1 MSSYIYRKKPNPVV
15 DHNLYELISNPTTF
29 GYNTPVGGQLAVTN
43 FFEVLNAD
51 EDIIGFLWFDFYSD
65 ENMIEINLAKSL
77 HAAKFQGF
85 SSNVLSDLDRLK
97 SELPQEWITPQTQW
111 LGIVKPAN
119 KNYQKITFFLMEH
132 GFQNDGEDGFVK
144 SC

>member
-1 MSSYIYRKKPNPVV
+1 MSSYIYCKKPNPVV
-15 DHNLYELISNPTTF
+15 DHNLYELISNSTTF

-43 FFEVLNAD
+43 FFEVLNVD
-51 EDIIGFLWFDFYSD
+51 NEVIGFLWFVFYSD

-132 GFQNDGEDGFVK
+132 GFQNDGEGGFVK

>member
-1 MSSYIYRKKPNPVV
+1 MSSYIYCKKPNPVI
-15 DHNLYELISNPTTF
+15 DHNLYELISNSTTF

-43 FFEVLNAD
+43 FFEVLNVD
-51 EDIIGFLWFDFYSD
+51 NEVIGFLWFVFYSD

-132 GFQNDGEDGFVK
+132 RFQNDGEGGFVK

>member
-1 MSSYIYRKKPNPVV
+1 M
-15 DHNLYELISNPTTF
+15 ISNPTTF
-29 GYNTPVGGQLAVTN
+29 GYNMPIGGQLAVTN

-51 EDIIGFLWFDFYSD
+51 EDIIGFLWFVFYSN
-65 ENMIEINLAKSL
+65 ENMLEINLVKSL
-77 HAAKFQGF
+77 YADKFQGF

-97 SELPQEWITPQTQW
+97 SELPQAWINPQTQW

-119 KNYQKITFFLMEH
+119 KNDQKITSCLMQH
-132 GFQNDGEDGFVK
+132 GFQNDSEGGFVK

>member
-51 EDIIGFLWFDFYSD
+51 EDIIGFLWFDFYSV
-65 ENMIEINLAKSL
+65 EKR
-77 HAAKFQGF
+77 KG
-85 SSNVLSDLDRLK
+85 
-97 SELPQEWITPQTQW
+97 ELPLYNFIFHRLAYLHKTIRLSE
-111 LGIVKPAN
+111 
-119 KNYQKITFFLMEH
+119 FLI
-132 GFQNDGEDGFVK
+132 
-144 SC
+144 